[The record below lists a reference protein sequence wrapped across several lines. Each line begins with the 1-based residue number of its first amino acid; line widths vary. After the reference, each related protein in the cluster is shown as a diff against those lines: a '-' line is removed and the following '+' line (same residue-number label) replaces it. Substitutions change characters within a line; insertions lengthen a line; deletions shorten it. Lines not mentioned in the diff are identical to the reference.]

1 MRTLLVIAHS
11 WSMLVLGASGDS
23 GIPGQSR
30 SVQLQIADYRPMS
43 QRVPTSDEIRAAL
56 VEVLRAQK
64 IPVTSDAKTHLWLE
78 LVESEKRDEE
88 GVKACARVRSWIVE
102 IGKEY
107 LPKREVV
114 TERCALSSQP
124 KIPANGN
131 INWIGVADAI
141 SRSSRKKDSLTD
153 AYAEALGEVIAN
165 LKRTLDL

>member
-1 MRTLLVIAHS
+1 
-11 WSMLVLGASGDS
+11 
-23 GIPGQSR
+23 
-30 SVQLQIADYRPMS
+30 
-43 QRVPTSDEIRAAL
+43 
-56 VEVLRAQK
+56 
-64 IPVTSDAKTHLWLE
+64 
-78 LVESEKRDEE
+78 VESEKRDEE

-141 SRSSRKKDSLTD
+141 SRSSRKKDSVIDT
-153 AYAEALGEVIAN
+153 YAEALGEVIAN

>member
-11 WSMLVLGASGDS
+11 WSMLVLGASEDG
-23 GIPGQSR
+23 GLPAQRR
-30 SVQLQIADYRPMS
+30 SVQLRVADYRPMS
-43 QRVPTSDEIRAAL
+43 QRAPTSDEIRAAL

-64 IPVTSDAKTHLWLE
+64 ILVTSDAKTHLWLE
-78 LVESEKRDEE
+78 LVESEKRDQE
-88 GVKACARVRSWIVE
+88 GIQACARVRSWIVE

-124 KIPANGN
+124 KIPADGN

-141 SRSSRKKDSLTD
+141 SRSSRKKDSITD
-153 AYAEALGEVIAN
+153 AYGEALSEVIAN
-165 LKRTLDL
+165 LKRTLDW